1 MQIYINMKTVGSR
14 KSPLAKT
21 LYEIPDSVS
30 TVGELLKSLVEIE
43 VERYN
48 QKNADDTLVNFLTMA
63 QIEERAMSGKVGFG
77 RVYSDKKQD
86 LEKAVENAL
95 QCYQDG
101 LVRVFRN
108 EQELERLEETVHFES
123 GDVITLIRLT
133 FLSGRMW

>member
-30 TVGELLKSLVEIE
+30 TVGELLKSLVEME

-48 QKNADDTLVNFLTMA
+48 QKNADGMLANFLTMT
-63 QIEERAMSGKVGFG
+63 QIEEQAMSGKVGFG

-123 GDVITLIRLT
+123 GDEITLIRLT

>member
-1 MQIYINMKTVGSR
+1 MQIYINMKTAGSR
-14 KSPLAKT
+14 KSPLEKT

-48 QKNADDTLVNFLTMA
+48 QKNADGMLVNFLTMA
-63 QIEERAMSGKVGFG
+63 QIEEQAMSGKVGFG

-108 EQELERLEETVHFES
+108 EQELEQLEETVHFKP
-123 GDVITLIRLT
+123 GDEITLIRLT
-133 FLSGRMW
+133 FLTGWMW

>member
-14 KSPLAKT
+14 KSPMAKT

-48 QKNADDTLVNFLTMA
+48 QKNADDTLVIFLTMA

>member
-48 QKNADDTLVNFLTMA
+48 QKNADGMLVNFLTMT
-63 QIEERAMSGKVGFG
+63 QIEEQAMSGKVGFG

-123 GDVITLIRLT
+123 GDEITLIRLT

>member
-14 KSPLAKT
+14 KSPMAKT

-30 TVGELLKSLVEIE
+30 TVGELLKSLVAIE

-48 QKNADDTLVNFLTMA
+48 QKNADDTLVNFLTMT
-63 QIEERAMSGKVGFG
+63 QIEEQAMSGKVGFG

-123 GDVITLIRLT
+123 GDEITLIRLT

>member
-14 KSPLAKT
+14 KSPMAKT

>member
-14 KSPLAKT
+14 KSPMAKT

-30 TVGELLKSLVEIE
+30 TVGELLKSLVAIE

-48 QKNADDTLVNFLTMA
+48 QKNADDTLVNFLTMT

-123 GDVITLIRLT
+123 GDEITLIRLT

>member
-14 KSPLAKT
+14 KSPMAKT

-48 QKNADDTLVNFLTMA
+48 QKNADDTLVIFLTMA

-123 GDVITLIRLT
+123 GDEITLIRLT

>member
-1 MQIYINMKTVGSR
+1 MQIYINMKTAGSR
-14 KSPLAKT
+14 KPPLIKT

-43 VERYN
+43 VERYD
-48 QKNADDTLVNFLTMA
+48 QRNADDKLITYLTEA
-63 QIEERAMSGKVGFG
+63 QIEEQAVTGKVGFG
-77 RVYSDKKQD
+77 RVYSDKKPD

-108 EQELERLEETVHFES
+108 EKELEQLEETVHFES
-123 GDVITLIRLT
+123 GDEITLIRLT
-133 FLSGRMW
+133 FLTGRMW

>member
-14 KSPLAKT
+14 KSPLSKT

-48 QKNADDTLVNFLTMA
+48 QKNADGMLVNFLTMT
-63 QIEERAMSGKVGFG
+63 QIEEQAMSGKVGFG

-123 GDVITLIRLT
+123 GDEITLIRLT

>member
-14 KSPLAKT
+14 KPLLAKT

-48 QKNADDTLVNFLTMA
+48 QRKADDKLINYLTEA
-63 QIEERAMSGKVGFG
+63 QIEEQAVVGKVGFG
-77 RVYSDKKQD
+77 RVYSDKKPNM
-86 LEKAVENAL
+86 EKAVENAL

-101 LVRVFRN
+101 LVRIFRN
-108 EQELERLEETVHFES
+108 EQELEQPEETVHFAS
-123 GDVITLIRLT
+123 GDEITLIRLT
-133 FLSGRMW
+133 FLTGRMW